1 MMTAEEFIL
10 IPKHLYVKE
19 QPHAARVLHDNNIK
33 HYTVLLNNCPI
44 LTGLDPNYLH
54 KLVRLL
60 QRRKHLRIMMSPN
73 KNSLNC

>member
-10 IPKHLYVKE
+10 SPKHLYVKE

-33 HYTVLLNNCPI
+33 HKMLNCPI

-60 QRRKHLRIMMSPN
+60 QRRKHLRIMLSPN